1 MVQSAW
7 INKLRKCID
16 GVWDTMVGNSMEKMM
31 IREELQTILD
41 NLNSIFT
48 ILIDIRI

>member
-1 MVQSAW
+1 
-7 INKLRKCID
+7 
-16 GVWDTMVGNSMEKMM
+16 MVGNSMEKMM